1 MKVLIAFMY
10 FIVCMC
16 FLSSQSSHH
25 SSWAGGLCLHQK
37 SSPTHP
43 AGCYTSSGRNDCS
56 GHHCCTC
63 ISQPTE
69 PAAPPNASS
78 HAHPVP
84 HFAPGEN
91 TGGNC
96 SAEAAA
102 VPTDHQHV
110 GATAAG
116 TGMTTDHLLLE
127 P

>member
-1 MKVLIAFMY
+1 MRVLIAFML
-10 FIVCMC
+10 FIVCIF

-25 SSWAGGLCLHQK
+25 SSRPGGLCLHQK

-43 AGCYTSSGRNDCS
+43 AGCYTSSGRNDCT
-56 GHHCCTC
+56 GHHCRTC

-69 PAAPPNASS
+69 PVAPPNASS
-78 HAHPVP
+78 HAHSVS

-91 TGGNC
+91 TRGDC
-96 SAEAAA
+96 SAEAAT

-110 GATAAG
+110 GAPAAG
-116 TGMTTDHLLLE
+116 TGMTDHLLLE